1 MQSSDKWVNHML
13 RFARFAF
20 VAGLAAAIPALSGF
34 DSAQQPAKQPTSDK
48 KKAEPAKKD
57 NVAKDSDERIDR
69 RNARMKERNQEIDRR
84 LNQPK
89 K

>member
-1 MQSSDKWVNHML
+1 ML

-20 VAGLAAAIPALSGF
+20 VAGLTAAIPALSAF
-34 DSAQQPAKQPTSDK
+34 DSAQQPAKQETKDDK

-57 NVAKDSDERIDR
+57 SVTKDGDERIDR

-84 LNQPK
+84 LNQAK